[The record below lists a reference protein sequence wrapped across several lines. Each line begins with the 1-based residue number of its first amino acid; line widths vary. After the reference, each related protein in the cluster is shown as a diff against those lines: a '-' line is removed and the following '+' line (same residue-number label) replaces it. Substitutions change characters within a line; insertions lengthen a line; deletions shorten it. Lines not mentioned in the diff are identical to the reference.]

1 MRARVQQLENQLQ
14 HALVNE
20 EEILKFKDLIQQLQ
34 MQKLK
39 DINELQQKLEE
50 YRSLHINAG
59 GSLQDAIKTSFQTEI
74 QQLKEKVQQLTQIL
88 EVKSKENNELQ
99 TSNLNLMRERSDMKR
114 SMTSSN
120 SNIQFQMEV
129 DSLKRQLIQ
138 SSDRNQEFETRIKQ
152 YENRITQSEL

>member
-1 MRARVQQLENQLQ
+1 MEAERRRLEEENAVLRARVQQLENQLQ

-20 EEILKFKDLIQQLQ
+20 EETLKFKDLIQQLQ

-39 DINELQQKLEE
+39 DISELQQKLEE

-74 QQLKEKVQQLTQIL
+74 QQLKEKVQQLNQIL

-99 TSNLNLMRERSDMKR
+99 TNNLALMREKSEMKKT
-114 SMTSSN
+114 MGSSN
-120 SNIQFQMEV
+120 VNIQFQMEV
-129 DSLKRQLIQ
+129 ESLKRQLI
-138 SSDRNQEFETRIKQ
+138 
-152 YENRITQSEL
+152 

>member
-1 MRARVQQLENQLQ
+1 MEAERRRLEEENAVLRARVQQLENQLQ

-20 EEILKFKDLIQQLQ
+20 DETLKFKDLIQQLQ

-39 DINELQQKLEE
+39 DISELQQKLEE

-74 QQLKEKVQQLTQIL
+74 QQLKEKVQQLNQIL

-99 TSNLNLMRERSDMKR
+99 TNNLALMREKSEMKKT
-114 SMTSSN
+114 MGSSN
-120 SNIQFQMEV
+120 VNI
-129 DSLKRQLIQ
+129 
-138 SSDRNQEFETRIKQ
+138 
-152 YENRITQSEL
+152 